1 MILATLRMSETKN
14 PSTRDRTQETG
25 ISVMSLLTR
34 AMFSLMLASAGPC
47 ADGQSTPRSQLGVLS
62 QSVGSARVEVA
73 YRRPVAR
80 GRELFGALVPWGRIW
95 TPSADSAARMTLSE
109 AMEINGGRFE
119 GGGSGIGRIPD
130 SMAGRS
136 SFNGVRPVFHLGY
149 QEGVVAARVRAIP

>member
-95 TPSADSAARMTLSE
+95 TPSADSAARFTTSTSIT
-109 AMEINGGRFE
+109 INGSTLTAGTY
-119 GGGSGIGRIPD
+119 GIWAIPD
-130 SMAGRS
+130 SASWTVIFS
-136 SFNGVRPVFHLGY
+136 SVAPAFHLRYPDGHD
-149 QEGVVAARVRAIP
+149 VLRVR